1 MTTSPRI
8 PSRSSDA
15 RFFLLLT
22 AAHAAVAIPALWLWA
37 VACERARRPRVSSPR
52 REAS

>member
-1 MTTSPRI
+1 MTRSPRI
-8 PSRSSDA
+8 HSRSDDA
-15 RFFLLLT
+15 RFLLLLT

-37 VACERARRPRVSSPR
+37 VACEHARRPRRSSSR